1 MASAHFK
8 LSKNDEQLFVFEFFD
23 KEGTLLLMSGEY
35 ESKDDATQSIKDV
48 QVGSLMSPQIGAGKT
63 AEGNNFF
70 VIKNSAGQVLAKS
83 VLFDSEMVFN
93 NALHRVKDSAC
104 NATTID
110 LT

>member
-70 VIKNSAGQVLAKS
+70 CDQEFRRPGIGKKCVV
-83 VLFDSEMVFN
+83 
-93 NALHRVKDSAC
+93 
-104 NATTID
+104 
-110 LT
+110 